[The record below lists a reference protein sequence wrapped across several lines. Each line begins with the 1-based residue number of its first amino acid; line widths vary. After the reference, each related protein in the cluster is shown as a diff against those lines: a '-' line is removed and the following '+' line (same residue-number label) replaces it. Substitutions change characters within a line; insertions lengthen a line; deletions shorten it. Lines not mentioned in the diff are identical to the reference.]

1 MKKLKLMQTLT
12 FLNLMIMIH
21 KQKVM
26 MIAMLELKIFPVPKN
41 INRMMKQEVI
51 QVSYVA
57 LPDLVS
63 SFWRC
68 QW

>member
-57 LPDLVS
+57 LSDLVS
-63 SFWRC
+63 SLWRC

>member
-57 LPDLVS
+57 LSDLVS
-63 SFWRC
+63 SL
-68 QW
+68 

>member
-21 KQKVM
+21 KQNVM
-26 MIAMLELKIFPVPKN
+26 MIAMLELKMFPVPKN
-41 INRMMKQEVI
+41 INRMMEQEVI

-63 SFWRC
+63 SF
-68 QW
+68 

>member
-21 KQKVM
+21 KQNVM
-26 MIAMLELKIFPVPKN
+26 MIAMLELKMFPVPKN

-63 SFWRC
+63 SF
-68 QW
+68 

>member
-57 LPDLVS
+57 LSDLVS

>member
-26 MIAMLELKIFPVPKN
+26 MIPMLELKTFPVPKN

-57 LPDLVS
+57 LSDLVS

>member
-21 KQKVM
+21 KQNVM

-51 QVSYVA
+51 QVSYVS
-57 LPDLVS
+57 LSDLVS
-63 SFWRC
+63 SF
-68 QW
+68 

>member
-12 FLNLMIMIH
+12 FLNLVIMIH
-21 KQKVM
+21 KQNVM
-26 MIAMLELKIFPVPKN
+26 MIAMLELKMFPVPKN
-41 INRMMKQEVI
+41 INRMMEQEVI

-63 SFWRC
+63 SF
-68 QW
+68 

>member
-21 KQKVM
+21 KQNVM
-26 MIAMLELKIFPVPKN
+26 MIAMLELKMFPMPKN

-63 SFWRC
+63 SF
-68 QW
+68 

>member
-1 MKKLKLMQTLT
+1 
-12 FLNLMIMIH
+12 MIMIH

-26 MIAMLELKIFPVPKN
+26 MIAMLELKIFPVLKN

-57 LPDLVS
+57 LSDLVS
-63 SFWRC
+63 SF
-68 QW
+68 

>member
-1 MKKLKLMQTLT
+1 
-12 FLNLMIMIH
+12 MIH
-21 KQKVM
+21 KQNVM
-26 MIAMLELKIFPVPKN
+26 MIAMLELKMFPVPKN

-63 SFWRC
+63 SF
-68 QW
+68 

>member
-57 LPDLVS
+57 LSDLVS
-63 SFWRC
+63 SF
-68 QW
+68 

>member
-1 MKKLKLMQTLT
+1 MQTLT

-21 KQKVM
+21 KQNVM
-26 MIAMLELKIFPVPKN
+26 MIAMLELKMFPVPKN

-63 SFWRC
+63 SF
-68 QW
+68 